1 MSTRLQGPPSRT
13 FGQQIAGPLCRFWK
27 AGGGPPKEAV
37 LTAFQT
43 VGVGWEDAPKQTMV
57 RQVMNSATDTQA
69 VKLFE
74 LLIEELQAQRTFVS
88 TDQEVVQ
95 NLGVLRVVLTK
106 FGVELDTDGNLRWPS
121 WAELSTASPQPVR
134 APEPV
139 TTHIPAHHGTAPYGT
154 YPMTTSQTTNYHGP
168 VIHINGGH
176 SQLAWGNNGSVDQID
191 TPATVTDG
199 YANVARAVTEALE
212 FLNTSD
218 DVDTDDREVAVE
230 SSRVILA
237 EVAKDE
243 PNRSVIKRELA
254 SLRGVLTLIRTAA
267 TISGIE
273 TGAQLLIEQLSLS

>member
-121 WAELSTASPQPVR
+121 WAESSTPSPQPIR
-134 APEPV
+134 APEPAA
-139 TTHIPAHHGTAPYGT
+139 TDMPAHHGPAPHAT

-168 VIHINGGH
+168 VIHINGGY
-176 SQLAWGNNGSVDQID
+176 SQLAWENNGSVDQID

-199 YANVARAVTEALE
+199 YTNVARAVTEALE
-212 FLNTSD
+212 FLNTRD
-218 DVDTDDREVAVE
+218 IDIDDREIAVQ

-237 EVAKDE
+237 EVANDK

-254 SLRGVLTLIRTAA
+254 SLRGVLTPIRTAA
-267 TISGIE
+267 TVSGIE
-273 TGAQLLIEQLSLS
+273 TGAQQLIEQLRLS

>member
-43 VGVGWEDAPKQTMV
+43 VGVGWEDASKQTMV

-74 LLIEELQAQRTFVS
+74 LLVEELQAQRTFVS

-139 TTHIPAHHGTAPYGT
+139 TTHIPAHHGPATQGT
-154 YPMTTSQTTNYHGP
+154 YPMTMSQTTNYHGP
-168 VIHINGGH
+168 VIHISGGH
-176 SQLAWGNNGSVDQID
+176 SQLAWENNGSVDQID

-212 FLNTSD
+212 FLNTRD
-218 DVDTDDREVAVE
+218 IDTDDREIADE

-237 EVAKDE
+237 EVANDE

-254 SLRGVLTLIRTAA
+254 SLRGVLTPIRTKA
-267 TISGIE
+267 TVSRIGP
-273 TGAQLLIEQLSLS
+273 GAQQLIEQLRLS